1 MLQLRTSALG
11 MLALFL
17 ALAVAGG
24 WSTVEAGYR
33 PVANASP
40 ISGLCSDAAEHLPGI
55 PIHHCRAVDSAALV
69 GKLRQRLR
77 HVLTPSLKDVL
88 LVPMSSPL
96 GKTIAPPR
104 LRDRLLRSRHDGAP
118 FFAMLARTTRNL
130 N

>member
-17 ALAVAGG
+17 ALAVSGG
-24 WSTVEAGYR
+24 WSCVEAGYR

-55 PIHHCRAVDSAALV
+55 PIHHCRAVDSAALIS
-69 GKLRQRLR
+69 KLRQRSR
-77 HVLTPSLKDVL
+77 HVLPPSFERQVV
-88 LVPMSSPL
+88 VPAASPV
-96 GKTIAPPR
+96 GKMAALPR
-104 LRDRLLRSRHDGAP
+104 SRDRLLRSCHHGAP
-118 FFAMLARTTRNL
+118 FFEMLARTTRNL